1 MERPA
6 EHLEH
11 IEHQEHAAHNPFDK
25 RVAMSMAI
33 IAASLAA
40 VTMLSHKSH
49 NATLLYQSQATNQWN
64 YYQAK
69 NIRQHEYEAFL
80 LLLGSL
86 TKDQSQEA
94 VAQKAQNDWTN
105 QLDKYKTELPEM
117 KKKAEELGKQS
128 QEAHAMA
135 ERFDLGE
142 LGIELA
148 LVFCSLA
155 VLTKRV
161 GFWYGGILVGVIG
174 GIVAVSAYVW
184 IPHH

>member
-1 MERPA
+1 MERPS

-25 RVAMSMAI
+25 RVALSMAI

-40 VTMLSHKSH
+40 VTMLSHKAH
-49 NATLLYQSQATNQWN
+49 NETLLYQSQASDQWTF
-64 YYQAK
+64 YQAK

-80 LLLGSL
+80 LLLGSVAREPG
-86 TKDQSQEA
+86 KEA
-94 VAQKAQNDWTN
+94 VAKKAEDEWTRKVAKYND
-105 QLDKYKTELPEM
+105 ELPEM
-117 KKKAEELGKQS
+117 QEKAKKLEEMS
-128 QEAHAMA
+128 HAKHQMA
-135 ERFDLGE
+135 ARFDLGE

-161 GFWYGGILVGVIG
+161 GFWMSGILVGGIG
-174 GIVAVSAYVW
+174 LLVALSAYVW
-184 IPHH
+184 LPH